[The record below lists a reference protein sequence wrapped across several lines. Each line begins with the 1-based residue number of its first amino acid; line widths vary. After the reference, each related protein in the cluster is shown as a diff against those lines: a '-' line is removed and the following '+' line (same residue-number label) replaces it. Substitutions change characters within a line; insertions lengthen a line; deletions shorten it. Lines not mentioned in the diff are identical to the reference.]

1 MYPGCTDQKLVK
13 LTVANVQKY
22 NQRGKFQ
29 MKSTKAQHTEI

>member
-22 NQRGKFQ
+22 YQGGKVQ
-29 MKSTKAQHTEI
+29 MKSTKAQNTEI